1 MFSHITMNWRG
12 HPLTSYQ
19 LVVDLIGA
27 TTTTTGLKIHA
38 QLDQN
43 EYSTGVTITEKNF
56 KSSRWSAT
64 KSILTGTTPCTPI
77 KLVIRFRALTR
88 NAQFGDPRH
97 RRPLRLMIQ
106 CRED

>member
-27 TTTTTGLKIHA
+27 TTTTTGMKIHA

-43 EYSTGVTITEKNF
+43 EYSTGVTITEKHF
-56 KSSRWSAT
+56 KSLPLDTT
-64 KSILTGTTPCTPI
+64 KFILTGTTPCTPT
-77 KLVIRFRALTR
+77 KLVIRFRALTLVD
-88 NAQFGDPRH
+88 A
-97 RRPLRLMIQ
+97 
-106 CRED
+106 